1 MHLRPARPLA
11 LLLVFGACAP
21 AVEADAP
28 SRPRRQDRPG
38 VGIANDA
45 AAEVAGLLT
54 GRFDSSAQAA
64 RDPQYFGVQLH
75 ACPVA
80 LPALGEHVVY
90 VEQAMLSA
98 VDAPYRQ
105 RLYVVSGDAARVV
118 SAVLEL
124 DAPEQVIG
132 VCDFNEADRNRVL
145 GGRTATVLP
154 GCEVVL
160 EADAGGWSGGT
171 VDDACKND
179 YAGATWASTEV
190 RLTSTAIES
199 WDRGYDDAG
208 TQVWGATAGGYIFD
222 RVE

>member
-1 MHLRPARPLA
+1 MPLRPLRSLF
-11 LLLVFGACAP
+11 LLLPLGACAP
-21 AVEADAP
+21 ATDADERGARPSSPDVDAP
-28 SRPRRQDRPG
+28 
-38 VGIANDA
+38 VDA
-45 AAEVAGLLT
+45 VTEVAQLLT

-64 RDPQYFGVQLH
+64 RDRQYFPVQLH
-75 ACPVA
+75 ACPVE
-80 LPALGEHVVY
+80 LPDLGEHVVY
-90 VEQAMLSA
+90 VEQAMLSS

-105 RLYVVSGDAARVV
+105 RLYVVSGDEAQVV

-132 VCDFNEADRNRVL
+132 VCDFSAADRDRAL
-145 GGRTATVLP
+145 AARTATPLV

-160 EADAGGWSGGT
+160 EADEGGWSGGT
-171 VDDACKND
+171 VEDACKND

-190 RLTSTAIES
+190 RLTATAIES

-208 TQVWGATAGGYIFD
+208 TQVWGATAGGYVFD